1 MMARWIRLMKSG
13 PAAGLSAPGRR
24 AWPSIHTALVNVS
37 VGSRSSR
44 GRGYGSGV
52 LRLPACAAPSVTRT
66 APRSEASRW
75 PTATPTPYSRPR
87 AAISTPHR
95 TTVSTDPWRHKVPS
109 ASRHTLMV
117 WLRHTPSP
125 SDSAALTASSARSA
139 GIRQVEAGRL
149 RIPKKART
157 SGASTSSRGLIPR
170 YLYLP
175 GQHPGHGRAGRWQG
189 GRRCAVAWLSSTA
202 GLRGGG
208 LGAYPLMKLSRS
220 VLKVSL

>member
-1 MMARWIRLMKSG
+1 MANCDTD
-13 PAAGLSAPGRR
+13 PVQQAARHDQHAPQDHREHRSLAPQGAVGIAPHFDGL
-24 AWPSIHTALVNVS
+24 
-37 VGSRSSR
+37 
-44 GRGYGSGV
+44 
-52 LRLPACAAPSVTRT
+52 AAPY
-66 APRSEASRW
+66 AQ
-75 PTATPTPYSRPR
+75 
-87 AAISTPHR
+87 
-95 TTVSTDPWRHKVPS
+95 
-109 ASRHTLMV
+109 
-117 WLRHTPSP
+117 P

-139 GIRQVEAGRL
+139 GTRQVEAGRL

>member
-1 MMARWIRLMKSG
+1 M
-13 PAAGLSAPGRR
+13 
-24 AWPSIHTALVNVS
+24 T
-37 VGSRSSR
+37 
-44 GRGYGSGV
+44 V
-52 LRLPACAAPSVTRT
+52 LRLADGSAGWLPAGWPAGSGGAAFIRIAVTVFCAARLNASVTRT

-87 AAISTPHR
+87 ATISTPHR

-117 WLRHTPSP
+117 WPHTPSP
-125 SDSAALTASSARSA
+125 ATAPRSPRAARDRRAPARSRQA
-139 GIRQVEAGRL
+139 GCGFRRRPGPA
-149 RIPKKART
+149 
-157 SGASTSSRGLIPR
+157 GASTSSRGLIPR